1 MPQDIMR
8 LAIIEMNDKEK
19 IISVN
24 YENQPV
30 GYFLLSIIL
39 HYKSKEKI
47 RKIKLFQHFNCRIR
61 IRMYKLID
69 LLVGWPSIGRRMCTH
84 AHVYDI
90 HMCNSR
96 IEF

>member
-8 LAIIEMNDKEK
+8 LAIIETSDKEK

-24 YENQPV
+24 YENRSV
-30 GYFLLSIIL
+30 GHFLLSIIL
-39 HYKSKEKI
+39 HYKSKGKI

-61 IRMYKLID
+61 IRVYRLIGCRS
-69 LLVGWPSIGRRMCTH
+69 VGSMCVRARMCDMTY
-84 AHVYDI
+84 A
-90 HMCNSR
+90 SR